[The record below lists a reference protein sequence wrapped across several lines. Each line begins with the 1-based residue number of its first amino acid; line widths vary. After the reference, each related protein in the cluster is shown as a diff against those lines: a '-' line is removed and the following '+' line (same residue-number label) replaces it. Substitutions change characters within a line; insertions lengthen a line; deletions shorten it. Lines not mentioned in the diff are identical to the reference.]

1 MIMSEPIDKQP
12 WRNRISRSGVL
23 QVSEAL
29 ANPCNFRT
37 HPPYQRDALA
47 ASLDNVG
54 WVQQVV
60 VNERSGHLLDGHLRL
75 SLAEQQGESELPC
88 LFVDLTEDEERL
100 VLASLDPIAAMA
112 SADREKLS
120 DLLATIESE
129 DVAVRAMLERIAR
142 QEHLELPMSGGLADP
157 DEVPGPPTEPVSR
170 VGDLY
175 TLGDHRLL
183 CGDSTKAENVKRLM
197 NGERASLMFTD
208 PPYLVD
214 YDGGNH
220 PQTWGKDGRAISSE
234 EKTKHW
240 DAYTDPEGASAF
252 FEGFLQAAFAEAL
265 EPDAAVYQCFG
276 MMRADLVFAAWRAA
290 GYLPHQVVIW
300 RKSRPVLGRV
310 WFMYDYEPIVAGW
323 HQGDKPPTSPPANE
337 RAVWEI
343 ATAEGV
349 EDGVAGSHPTIK
361 PVELVRRPILWHT
374 NIGDLIYEP
383 FSGSGTAIIA
393 AEQTGRRC
401 HAMELEPAFVDV
413 GVLRWQRFS
422 GQEATL
428 EGDGRTFA
436 QIAAGR
442 RAACAEGQ

>member
-1 MIMSEPIDKQP
+1 
-12 WRNRISRSGVL
+12 
-23 QVSEAL
+23 
-29 ANPCNFRT
+29 
-37 HPPYQRDALA
+37 
-47 ASLDNVG
+47 
-54 WVQQVV
+54 
-60 VNERSGHLLDGHLRL
+60 
-75 SLAEQQGESELPC
+75 
-88 LFVDLTEDEERL
+88 
-100 VLASLDPIAAMA
+100 
-112 SADREKLS
+112 
-120 DLLATIESE
+120 
-129 DVAVRAMLERIAR
+129 
-142 QEHLELPMSGGLADP
+142 
-157 DEVPGPPTEPVSR
+157 
-170 VGDLY
+170 
-175 TLGDHRLL
+175 
-183 CGDSTKAENVKRLM
+183 
-197 NGERASLMFTD
+197 
-208 PPYLVD
+208 
-214 YDGGNH
+214 
-220 PQTWGKDGRAISSE
+220 
-234 EKTKHW
+234 
-240 DAYTDPEGASAF
+240 
-252 FEGFLQAAFAEAL
+252 
-265 EPDAAVYQCFG
+265 
-276 MMRADLVFAAWRAA
+276 
-290 GYLPHQVVIW
+290 LPHQVVIW